1 MGRIQGI
8 PLVQALTDLSV
19 IKKENSKNSKI
30 PKTHGFYPLFISWPY
45 VGDKCASL
53 HTSHVLLGWV
63 KTVLF
68 FACFRACKHL
78 GTTNSSILGTNL
90 ARYVRTDSSTAPDD
104 ALEPYPVTS
113 MLIETPRGCQAEHG
127 PFLCFLRSSKE
138 NLNGTR
144 RTPKL
149 SKLLFLDHFLWRK
162 RWFGGTEISDTA
174 I

>member
-8 PLVQALTDLSV
+8 PLVQALTDLFV

-30 PKTHGFYPLFISWPY
+30 TKTHRFYPLFISWPY

-127 PFLCFLRSSKE
+127 GSVFVFPEEFEREFEWGQTDPKMIKVVIFRSFFVEKTMVWG
-138 NLNGTR
+138 NLN
-144 RTPKL
+144 
-149 SKLLFLDHFLWRK
+149 F
-162 RWFGGTEISDTA
+162 
-174 I
+174 